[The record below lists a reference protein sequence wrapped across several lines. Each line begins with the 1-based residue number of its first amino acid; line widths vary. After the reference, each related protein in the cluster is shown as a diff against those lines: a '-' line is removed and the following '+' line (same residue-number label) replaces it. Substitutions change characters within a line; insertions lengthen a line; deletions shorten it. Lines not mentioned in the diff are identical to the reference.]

1 MRANPYFPEL
11 INYNFIN
18 SLLTFS
24 NLILVNIQCIRF
36 IFTKFRGIWI
46 ERRVSPKMNF
56 KKYVVKCDSVE
67 DFEVSMAD
75 ATTFGHGLGNAL

>member
-1 MRANPYFPEL
+1 MCTNPYFPEVL
-11 INYNFIN
+11 KYNFIN
-18 SLLTFS
+18 LILIFS
-24 NLILVNIQCIRF
+24 NLLLVKIQFMRF

-67 DFEVSMAD
+67 DFEKSMAD

>member
-1 MRANPYFPEL
+1 M
-11 INYNFIN
+11 
-18 SLLTFS
+18 
-24 NLILVNIQCIRF
+24 RF

-67 DFEVSMAD
+67 DFEKSMAD